1 MEKKQN
7 TNMEKD
13 ENADKSPAKDVN
25 SPLDMS
31 SVSDLIKSL
40 TETVEE
46 KARRRKTSESSYED
60 FELPSPGKGKVRV
73 YRTSQVIEHEGILEQ
88 ALFVFPSVVTIN
100 VGGYNYHSTSYTLT
114 QYAESKLAKMCN
126 GIIPLSKDHRGN
138 TFIDR
143 DGATFRYILSFLRT
157 KKLKLPL
164 DFKEFDELEAEA
176 EYYELHELVDQL
188 KIEKS
193 KYTKQNSFVRLSFS
207 TKRKGVVLAGE
218 VKNLVEI
225 IPKPVLGAQLKTG
238 EDYQF
243 STGEKT
249 VLGGQM
255 EIPLKETQVDALV
268 QHIMDCGFDITGS
281 EVNFDGNGNQTWC
294 FKRKRA

>member
-1 MEKKQN
+1 MEKN
-7 TNMEKD
+7 ESTNMKTNDNSKKETP
-13 ENADKSPAKDVN
+13 NDVK

-46 KARRRKTSESSYED
+46 KAKRKTSVSSYED
-60 FELPSPGKGKVRV
+60 LELPSSEGKGKVRV

-88 ALFVFPSVVTIN
+88 AIFVFPSVVTIN

-126 GIIPLSKDHRGN
+126 GVIPLSKDHRGN

-176 EYYELHELVDQL
+176 EYYELQELVNQL

-193 KYTKQNSFVRLSFS
+193 KYMKQNCYVRLSYS
-207 TKRKGVVLAGE
+207 EKRKGVVLAGE

-225 IPKPVLGAQLKTG
+225 VPKPILGAQLKTG
-238 EDYQF
+238 EEYQF

-249 VLGGQM
+249 VQGGLM

-268 QHIMDCGFDITGS
+268 QHIMDCGYDIRGS
-281 EVNFDGNGNQTWC
+281 KVDFDGCGDQTWS
-294 FKRKRA
+294 FERKRA